1 LVTPH
6 WQTAGLGEKMQHDA
20 TPATPFQTV
29 SPVAATRS
37 PPAAPL
43 SMKLSFIRNDNEAFV
58 VYE

>member
-1 LVTPH
+1 
-6 WQTAGLGEKMQHDA
+6 MQHDA
-20 TPATPFQTV
+20 TPATSFQTV

-43 SMKLSFIRNDNEAFV
+43 SMKLSFIRNNNEAFV